1 MFSTVDLSNLS
12 FYNNEAD
19 VVTCIEK
26 SLQTRQISRL
36 KPSFL
41 ADKRPRTSNNS
52 RSVSKEEKIIP
63 ELKAAVDTLK
73 TRLRQRF
80 ELKLVPRPSDRLK
93 FVINNEELFPGK
105 YHQKTESVGGFEF
118 SKAPRMQS
126 SIDHKLICVS
136 KIFTPKTNKKVDFEL
151 KNIQTI
157 NNISEYYTGIRTR
170 TRKHNEKVSTQAQAA
185 RLKKSQEKELKKSE
199 YLYKT
204 ERFRWMQMHGNEI
217 EVAKRKWSNVLVCYS
232 VACRMRQR
240 ILKTKVVVR

>member
-12 FYNNEAD
+12 FYNNEGD

-41 ADKRPRTSNNS
+41 GDKRPRTSNNS

-63 ELKAAVDTLK
+63 ELKAAVETLK
-73 TRLRQRF
+73 YRLSQRP

-105 YHQKTESVGGFEF
+105 YHQKNVSVGGFEF

-136 KIFTPKTNKKVDFEL
+136 KIFTPKADKKIDFEL

-157 NNISEYYTGIRTR
+157 NNISDYYTNIRTR

-185 RLKKSQEKELKKSE
+185 RVKKSQEKEQKKSE
-199 YLYKT
+199 YLYKS
-204 ERFRWMQMHGNEI
+204 ERFRWMQMHGSDIEI
-217 EVAKRKWSNVLVCYS
+217 AKKKWSNVLVCYT
-232 VACRMRQR
+232 VACKMRQK
-240 ILKTKVVVR
+240 ILNIKVVFR